1 MATTKNRRIKMFD
14 TAVTLLLS
22 VAGGIISGCSL
33 YKKSYIGILCGIFVG
48 AVAVYRAISL

>member
-1 MATTKNRRIKMFD
+1 MID

-22 VAGGIISGCSL
+22 VAGGIISGCSF
-33 YKKSYIGILCGIFVG
+33 YKKSYIGIICGVFVG